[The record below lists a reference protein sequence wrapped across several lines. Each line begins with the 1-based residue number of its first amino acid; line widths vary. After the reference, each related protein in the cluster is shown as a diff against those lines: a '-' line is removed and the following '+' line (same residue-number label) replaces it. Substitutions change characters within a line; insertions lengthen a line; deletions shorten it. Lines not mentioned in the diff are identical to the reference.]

1 MTNAAPTLDQV
12 PAQAQHVAT
21 EVVDGELLL
30 YDSRQTTAVYLSPT
44 AAVIWALCDGRR
56 NAREIVRMVREQYPD
71 SSGDVEAEVLA
82 TLSELRQSGVLSV
95 N

>member
-12 PAQAQHVAT
+12 PAQAQHVAA

-30 YDSRQTTAVYLSPT
+30 YDSRQTAAIYLNPT
-44 AAVIWALCDGRR
+44 AAVIWALCDGHR
-56 NAREIVRMVREQYPD
+56 NTREIIRMVREQYPD
-71 SSGDVEAEVLA
+71 STGDVEAEVLA